1 VLQQAARPGAGQQ
14 RYWQRHHR
22 PRVSAG
28 RRPPQHLLIPS
39 VPRVS
44 SMKRMKFTTA
54 ISVRETPTRIRNFP
68 AGWEGEVDE
77 AAAIE
82 VCHFKAA
89 KFVGPDAELHEK

>member
-1 VLQQAARPGAGQQ
+1 
-14 RYWQRHHR
+14 
-22 PRVSAG
+22 
-28 RRPPQHLLIPS
+28 
-39 VPRVS
+39 
-44 SMKRMKFTTA
+44 MKRMKFTTA

-89 KFVGPDAELHEK
+89 KFVGPDAELHEKWVAPHLKEFSREKAAEEKAAADAQRKLLEPPELPEQKLV